1 MVTRSAEPVAD
12 QPTDHSSGQ
21 VISARLLASFETPA
35 GLLQTI
41 EPYGAGFVED
51 LEHGCR
57 HIIDPALDRRRPLV

>member
-1 MVTRSAEPVAD
+1 M
-12 QPTDHSSGQ
+12 
-21 VISARLLASFETPA
+21 LASFETPA